1 MSDKSQSGTEM
12 AVTLTDVTFAYD
24 RTPVVHRVN
33 LAFSSGSINA
43 IVGPNG
49 SGKSTIAGLL
59 TGMLEP
65 RSGDIKIFG
74 RPLSAIGNRDR
85 SRFLSLAPQKLACPF
100 DYSVNEFVRMARYH
114 RVGQTHSCRLPAS
127 DADAVQEAM
136 QLAGV
141 EYLSG
146 RAFNELSVGEQQ
158 RVAIARVL
166 AQDTPIVALDEPT
179 SALDIEHQL
188 SLLTLIHRIKVQG
201 GCVIWITHDLHTVF
215 RSADR
220 VMVLSEG
227 SVAAAGPPESALRD
241 EVLESVFHVRRGTQP
256 QPAFELQPRSAN

>member
-1 MSDKSQSGTEM
+1 MRDKSQSGTDT
-12 AVTLTDVTFAYD
+12 AVTLTDVTFAYGLA
-24 RTPVVHRVN
+24 PVVHGVN
-33 LAFSSGSINA
+33 MAFSCGSINS

-65 RSGDIKIFG
+65 LSGDIKIFG
-74 RPLSAIGNRDR
+74 RSLSAMEHRHR

-100 DYSVNEFVRMARYH
+100 DYSVTEFIRMARYH
-114 RVGQTHSCRLPAS
+114 RVAQAPTCRLPAS

-136 QLAGV
+136 RLAGV
-141 EYLSG
+141 EHLSK
-146 RAFNELSVGEQQ
+146 RAFNDLSVGEQQ

-166 AQDTPIVALDEPT
+166 AQDTPIVVLDEPT

-188 SLLTLIHRIKVQG
+188 SLLNLIHRIKLQG
-201 GCVIWITHDLHTVF
+201 GCVIWITHDIHTVF

-220 VMVLSEG
+220 VMVLREG

-241 EVLESVFHVRRGTQP
+241 EILEAVFHVRRGSQP
-256 QPAFELQPRSAN
+256 QPAFELHAKSAD

>member
-1 MSDKSQSGTEM
+1 MSDKSQSGTDT

-24 RTPVVHRVN
+24 LTPVVHGVN
-33 LAFSSGSINA
+33 MAFSCGGITA

-59 TGMLEP
+59 TGMLQP

-74 RPLSAIGNRDR
+74 RSLSAIEHRDR

-100 DYSVNEFVRMARYH
+100 DYSVTEFIRMARYH
-114 RVGQTHSCRLPAS
+114 RVAQAPTCRLPAS
-127 DADAVQEAM
+127 DADAVQESM
-136 QLAGV
+136 RLAGV
-141 EYLSG
+141 EHLSD

-166 AQDTPIVALDEPT
+166 AQDTSIVVLDEPT

-188 SLLTLIHRIKVQG
+188 SLLNLIRRIKRQM

-220 VMVLSEG
+220 VMVLSKG
-227 SVAAAGPPESALRD
+227 SVAAVGPPESALRD
-241 EVLESVFHVRRGTQP
+241 EILEAVFHVRRGTQP
-256 QPAFELQPRSAN
+256 QPAFELQPKSAD